1 MSDFA
6 AGMERWAALMQA
18 LARSPPGSPEF
29 QKVLLSLREDLA
41 AQLDAWLRA
50 SHPFTGFQF
59 GPPTPPSAS
68 TGSAGS
74 GLAFGS
80 GAARIADLL
89 NKWVHLQSQLAAY
102 WSTIGRAAAGK
113 FAARV
118 GSLDGPLTDLR
129 KLYDLWIDC
138 AEEAYA
144 ETAHSEA
151 FAHTVAEAIN
161 TAVAFQLEG
170 HKSMQQWARA
180 LGLPTREEIDALT
193 QRIDQLEQLR
203 RRSSRPEASRTRA
216 SGTRPRKTSDARP
229 RKASGTRPR
238 KTFGARP
245 RKGKRRP

>member
-29 QKVLLSLREDLA
+29 QQVLLSLREDLA

-68 TGSAGS
+68 TGSAGT
-74 GLAFGS
+74 GFAFGP

-89 NKWVHLQSQLAAY
+89 NKWVHLQSQFAAY

-118 GSLDGPLTDLR
+118 GSVDGPLTDLR

-144 ETAHSEA
+144 ETAHSDG

-170 HKSMQQWARA
+170 RQSMQQWARA
-180 LGLPTREEIDALT
+180 VGLPTREEIDALT
-193 QRIDQLEQLR
+193 RRIEQLEQVR
-203 RRSSRPEASRTRA
+203 RRSSRPEASHTKA
-216 SGTRPRKTSDARP
+216 SRARP
-229 RKASGTRPR
+229 S
-238 KTFGARP
+238 
-245 RKGKRRP
+245 KGKRRPSKGKRRP